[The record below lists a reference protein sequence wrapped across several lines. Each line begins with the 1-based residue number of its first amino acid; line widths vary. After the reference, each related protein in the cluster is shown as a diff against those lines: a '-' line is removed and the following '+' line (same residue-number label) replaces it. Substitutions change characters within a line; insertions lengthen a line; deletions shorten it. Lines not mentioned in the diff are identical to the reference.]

1 MAFLEQSSR
10 SEVTQKSE
18 PSLITRE
25 QVLSRPG
32 DTQKFYEL
40 EIAVVVDIVLDET
53 HEIFSI
59 KKIDIQNHPG
69 KPVQGDIDYSWIGR
83 AKVRLQN
90 TDKGKDTSE
99 LTWAIPFDGMNTDY
113 PLINEPVQI
122 SFYLGNYY
130 YSRLNQRNFTNH
142 NADYRYEKIFGLRTN
157 GIGEIG
163 KKSYTRNPSIED
175 KDKNFVG
182 SLGKY
187 FKSNDSVRGLKRY
200 EGDTVIE
207 SRFGQSIRMGAYDDN
222 RNNDIGD
229 TVYSTYS
236 DGGGNPMILIRNR
249 QRSLDSSNKLEK
261 NVGGRILEDINN
273 DGTSIQITSGL
284 TTSKWN
290 TNTIQRNIFE
300 QEKGGIPQFAPKG
313 CSPFK
318 YPKLNGDQFILQS
331 DRIVLSSKAN
341 ELMLYSKKRMGFATD
356 SEFTVNSTDQSV
368 LTSHKATHI
377 NSPYIFLGDYGVT
390 EEPLMLGQSTTQWL
404 YGLIEWLKSHTH
416 IYKHSHPD
424 AGAASPDKTQITPQM
439 AELISLQNKIPQLI
453 SDRVFTVGRGTT
465 PVNLG
470 AKQYGNPPAIG
481 PVGKIPSRENKT
493 PNII

>member
-10 SEVTQKSE
+10 SEITQKSE

-40 EIAVVVDIVLDET
+40 EMGVVVDIVLDDT
-53 HEIFSI
+53 HEIFKS
-59 KKIDIQNHPG
+59 KTIDIQDHPG
-69 KPVQGDIDYSWIGR
+69 KPSTGDIDYSWIGR
-83 AKVRLQN
+83 AKIRLQN

-99 LTWAIPFDGMNTDY
+99 LTWAIPMDVSEQR
-113 PLINEPVQI
+113 PLINEPVYV

-130 YSRLNQRNFTNH
+130 YSKINGRNFTNH
-142 NADYRYEKIFGLRTN
+142 NADYRFEKLFGLRTN

-163 KKSYTRNPSIED
+163 PKSYTRNSSIED

-182 SLGKY
+182 SLGRY
-187 FKSNDSVRGLKRY
+187 FKSNDNVRSLKRF

-229 TVYSTYS
+229 SRYSIYK

-249 QRSLDSSNKLEK
+249 QRSLDPSKKVEK
-261 NVGGRILEDINN
+261 NVGGVILEDVNN

-284 TTSKWN
+284 TISKWN
-290 TNTIQRNIFE
+290 TNTIQRNIFQ
-300 QEKGGIPQFAPKG
+300 QEKGGITQFAPNK
-313 CSPFK
+313 CSTFK
-318 YPKLNGDQFILQS
+318 YPILNGDQFLLQS
-331 DRIVLSSKAN
+331 DRVLLSAKTN
-341 ELMLYSKKRMGFATD
+341 ELFLYSKKRMGFATD
-356 SEFTVNSTDQSV
+356 SEFTVNSTDQNV

-390 EEPLMLGQSTTQWL
+390 EEPIVLGQSTTQWL
-404 YGLIEWLKSHTH
+404 YGLIEWLKTHTH
-416 IYKHSHPD
+416 IHKHSHSD
-424 AGAASPDKTQITPQM
+424 AGAASPDKTQVTPQM
-439 AELISLQNKIPQLI
+439 AGLISLQNKIPELI
-453 SDRVFTVGRGTT
+453 SDRVFTVGRDTT
-465 PVNLG
+465 PINLG
-470 AKQYGNPPAIG
+470 AKQIGNPPKIG
-481 PVGKIPSRENKT
+481 PVGNIPSRGNKT